1 MNAQYYVKSKEG
13 PIYQVTNPEYWKECK
28 LLKKAEGKRLYKA
41 QAIESLRTLLKPG
54 DTVYTVLR
62 HVSASGMS
70 RDIDLYVFRDNK
82 PQYLTN
88 YAATA
93 LDWPMSK
100 NKGIKVGGCGMDM
113 GFHLVYSLSS
123 VLFREGF
130 APSDIGIRPADGKS
144 VNVNIGR
151 GKNAGPMTKPEIDA
165 LVAKG
170 WKFTGGRNGDQS
182 GWDSS
187 GGYALKQ
194 EWL

>member
-1 MNAQYYVKSKEG
+1 VNKGAIINMNAQYYVKSKEG

-113 GFHLVYSLSS
+113 GFHLVYSLS
-123 VLFREGF
+123 
-130 APSDIGIRPADGKS
+130 
-144 VNVNIGR
+144 
-151 GKNAGPMTKPEIDA
+151 A